1 MKENVKESLRI
12 ILKGYKENTFKEEE
26 VLTLI
31 ETIID
36 NNETNTIT
44 YPISIP
50 NTPWQTTPQPLDIR
64 WNNPPFTI
72 TCSEAAKT
80 DISTTMHNTN
90 LKED

>member
-1 MKENVKESLRI
+1 MKEKVKDSLMI
-12 ILKGYKENTFKEEE
+12 ILKGYKENKFNEEE

-36 NNETNTIT
+36 NNGTNTIT
-44 YPISIP
+44 YPISTPSI
-50 NTPWQTTPQPLDIR
+50 PWQNPQPLNPT
-64 WNNPPFTI
+64 WTNPPYTV

-80 DISTTMHNTN
+80 NISTTMHNTK